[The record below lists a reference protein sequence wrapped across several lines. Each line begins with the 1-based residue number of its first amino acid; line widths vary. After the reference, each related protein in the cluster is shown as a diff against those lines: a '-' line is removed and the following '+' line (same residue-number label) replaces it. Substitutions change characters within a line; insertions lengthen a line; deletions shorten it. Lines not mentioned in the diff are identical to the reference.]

1 MRVLY
6 LYGVGF
12 LLEAVIFIFM
22 FVCCCCCCCF
32 VLVYGFVVGFL
43 VVDFDKMSVWWGG
56 MGGCNG
62 CH

>member
-12 LLEAVIFIFM
+12 LLEAVIFIFV
-22 FVCCCCCCCF
+22 FAAAAVV

-43 VVDFDKMSVWWGG
+43 VVDFLDEFLVRREWEGV
-56 MGGCNG
+56 MGVI
-62 CH
+62 